1 MTENTSLPER
11 RSIRIRGYDYT
22 QGNAYY
28 ITVCVD
34 NRKCILCD
42 EKEGVISRNKYGNIV
57 HEEILRTEKVREN
70 IQIIECIVMPNHFH
84 AVVFIKEN
92 TSEKIKGALA
102 GKIKHFHPA
111 SAPARL
117 ESGSI
122 GAITGQIK
130 SITTKLIRKA
140 GMHDFEWQRNYYE
153 HIVRDEEDLY
163 NIRQY
168 IINNPLKWK
177 EDEYNPNKAK

>member
-1 MTENTSLPER
+1 MTEDILLPER

-42 EKEGVISRNKYGNIV
+42 ETEGVLSRNKYGNIV
-57 HEEILRTEKVREN
+57 HEEILRSEKVREN
-70 IQIIECIVMPNHFH
+70 IQIIECMVMPNHFH
-84 AVVFIKEN
+84 AVIFIKEN
-92 TSEKIKGALA
+92 NSAKIKGALA
-102 GKIKHFHPA
+102 GKIKHFYPE

-117 ESGSI
+117 EPGSI

-130 SITTKLIRKA
+130 PGCLILNGKEIIMNILSGMKRTFIT
-140 GMHDFEWQRNYYE
+140 
-153 HIVRDEEDLY
+153 
-163 NIRQY
+163 
-168 IINNPLKWK
+168 
-177 EDEYNPNKAK
+177 